1 MNALARY
8 EGGNVARVAGNVVQF
23 AAGGVAADVRV
34 ERVDRRKRS
43 SWYAIRLAS
52 TDADVTGRLLGVA
65 RNGEVTDL
73 GGVAVA
79 PGSIGSARL
88 AVVAPRAGAYRSMF
102 LEIRSENVLV
112 RVDAPVPPARAG
124 IPPWKAG
131 AALVA
136 VGAVAMCGG
145 LVALA
150 LPRDPM
156 LAAPARAVAGVHVR
170 LPYAAGG
177 DGPVDFA
184 ASSDDGRV
192 IASGTLARR
201 NGEIAFALPASAASH
216 RVSVALSVH
225 GALGAVSRTTSF
237 AVAAPEPASVPTA
250 VARVMSFSARRDPG
264 AAGDSILA
272 SYLAIGERGT
282 IALLDAAGNVVASAP
297 FAHVG
302 TNRLAVPPAYA
313 TQPMTARITVHRGAT
328 VADASVAVPPSVL
341 PQPSASPA
349 AQASP
354 GPDASAADA
363 AEAVTPID
371 AMSPRTSGGTLA
383 IVGRAVAGHAL
394 RLHVAASSSSM
405 QVELQDESGGTLAET
420 SVAPGATS
428 AVLPLP
434 AATATTTYFVA
445 LHYARN
451 GGEETVV
458 RTVVAA
464 PH

>member
-8 EGGNVARVAGNVVQF
+8 ERGDVVRADGNVVQF

-34 ERVDRRKRS
+34 ERVDRRKGA
-43 SWYAIRLAS
+43 SWYAVRLAS
-52 TDADVTGRLLGVA
+52 TDADVTGRLLGVD
-65 RNGEVTDL
+65 RNGDITDL

-79 PGSIGSARL
+79 PGSIGCARL
-88 AVVAPRAGAYRSMF
+88 AVVTPRAGAYRSMF
-102 LEIRSENVLV
+102 LEIRSDDVLV
-112 RVDAPVPPARAG
+112 RVDAPVPPPRPG
-124 IPPWKAG
+124 IRPWKAG

-136 VGAVAMCGG
+136 FGAVATCGG

-156 LAAPARAVAGVHVR
+156 LGAPARAVAGTQVR

-177 DGPVDFA
+177 DGLA
-184 ASSDDGRV
+184 EYSATSDDGRV
-192 IASGTLARR
+192 LVAGNLTRR

-216 RVSVALSVH
+216 RVSVALLVH
-225 GALGAVSRTTSF
+225 GPLGIVSRTASF
-237 AVAAPEPASVPTA
+237 AVASPEPAVATAA
-250 VARVMSFSARRDPG
+250 VARVMSFSARRDAGP
-264 AAGDSILA
+264 AGDTVLA

-282 IALLDAAGNVVASAP
+282 IALLDAAGKVVASAP

-302 TNRLAVPPAYA
+302 TNRLPVPRAYQA
-313 TQPMTARITVHRGAT
+313 EPMTARITVHRGAT
-328 VADASVAVPPSVL
+328 VADASVAIAPGAL
-341 PQPSASPA
+341 PQPSASP
-349 AQASP
+349 
-354 GPDASAADA
+354 DASAADA
-363 AEAVTPID
+363 PEAVTPLD
-371 AMSPRTSGGTLA
+371 AMSARTSGGTIA
-383 IVGRAVAGHAL
+383 IVGRAVAGHPL
-394 RLHVAASSSSM
+394 KLHVAASSSPM
-405 QVELQDESGGTLAET
+405 QVELQDETGGTLAEAAI
-420 SVAPGATS
+420 APRAST

-464 PH
+464 TR